1 MVNSYDLDP
10 IEGARMYRRKAFD
23 FHLPRVLI
31 CASHMPR
38 DAAHDAAPILK
49 LCDLYPETSK
59 SQTRRESAKAFV
71 KKFRETEERS
81 AQQNI
86 GPRDEPLRFK

>member
-23 FHLPRVLI
+23 FHLSKALI
-31 CASHMPR
+31 CASHMPW

-49 LCDLYPETSK
+49 LWDLYSETSK
-59 SQTRRESAKAFV
+59 SQRQRESAKAFV
-71 KKFRETEERS
+71 KKFREIEERS
-81 AQQNI
+81 A
-86 GPRDEPLRFK
+86 